1 MPIKRIKK
9 QVAEQTQAVTETSQ
23 EQIKRRPYIIPLMG
37 VLLGLIIVAAILI
50 GHRGLVQP
58 GDAHVVFLADQG
70 HRTVLDTKAKT
81 VGELID
87 RLNLNLIAEDVV
99 EPARDTPIPEDN
111 FRINIYRARPVT
123 VIDNSNKKVTL
134 TAQKSARAVAQS
146 AGLQLKPEDAAS
158 FEQGNVKENVIGEK
172 VVINRAT
179 PVNLNLYGSS
189 IPTYTQA
196 KTVGDLL
203 KEKQIS
209 LLSGETVNPSEKTA
223 ITPGLEVFVLR
234 KDAKLVNVDEVI
246 PIPEQIVQDPS
257 LSFGT
262 TASRQ
267 AGSAGKKTVTYL
279 IQDDASGKEVSR
291 TPIHETVIVAAVPK
305 ITARGSTVDINGDK
319 TGVMAA
325 AGIAASDYGYANYI
339 ISRES
344 NWHVTSQ
351 NPSGAYGLCQALPG
365 SKMASAG
372 SDWQT
377 NPVTQLKWC
386 NGYAQGKGGWAASY
400 NYWVSHHY
408 W

>member
-1 MPIKRIKK
+1 MAFRRFRKK
-9 QVAEQTQAVTETSQ
+9 VAEQTEAVAGE
-23 EQIKRRPYIIPLMG
+23 EQIKRRPYIIPVGGL
-37 VLLGLIIVAAILI
+37 VLGLLIVGAILI
-50 GHRGLVQP
+50 GHRGFVQP
-58 GDAHVVFLADQG
+58 GDAHVVFLTDQG

-81 VGELID
+81 VGELVD

-99 EPARDTPIPEDN
+99 EPTRDTPIPEDN

-123 VIDNSNKKVTL
+123 VVDKGSKKVTL
-134 TAQKSARAVAQS
+134 TAQRSARVTAQES
-146 AGLQLKPEDAAS
+146 GLQLQPEDVAS
-158 FEQGNVKENVIGEK
+158 FEQGDVKANVIGEK
-172 VVINRAT
+172 VVVSRAT
-179 PVNLNLYGSS
+179 PVKLNLYGSS
-189 IPTYTQA
+189 VPTYTQA
-196 KTVGDLL
+196 KTVSDLL
-203 KEKQIS
+203 KEKQIT
-209 LLSGETVNPSEKTA
+209 LLKGESVQPEEKTA
-223 ITPGLEVFVLR
+223 VTAGMEVFVLR
-234 KDAKLVNVDEVI
+234 KDAKLINVDEAL
-246 PIPEQIVQDPS
+246 PIPEEVVQDAS

-262 TASRQ
+262 TAVRQ

-279 IQDDASGKEVSR
+279 IQADASGKETSR
-291 TPIHETVIVAAVPK
+291 TAIHETVIVAAVPK
-305 ITARGSTVDINGDK
+305 ITARGSTIDISGDK

-325 AGIAASDYGYANYI
+325 AGIAAGDYGYANYI

-372 SDWQT
+372 GDWAS

-386 NGYAQGKGGWAASY
+386 NGYAQGRGGWAASY